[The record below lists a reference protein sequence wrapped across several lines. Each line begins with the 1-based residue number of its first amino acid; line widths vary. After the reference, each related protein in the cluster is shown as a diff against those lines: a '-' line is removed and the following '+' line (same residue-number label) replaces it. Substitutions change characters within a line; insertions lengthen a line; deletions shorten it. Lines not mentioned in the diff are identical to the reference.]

1 MPSWSNTQERGLME
15 SFKIVISG
23 VGGQGTLLASRLL
36 AEASVKAGLSVK
48 IGETYGMAQRGG
60 PVMGHIQ
67 IGGDTQNP
75 QIRKGEADALLG
87 FEPSEA
93 TRRGV
98 TYLKDE
104 GLALVNSR
112 ITAPVEVISGMVPY
126 PDMED
131 LLTLLGKVT
140 SNIITFDATGKAE
153 EAGDPIATNIVM
165 LGALV
170 ESGVLPFSD
179 ELMMST
185 LKESIRPRFLE
196 LNLKAYELGRKA
208 YRELE

>member
-1 MPSWSNTQERGLME
+1 ME
-15 SFKIVISG
+15 AFKVVISG

-36 AEASVKAGLSVK
+36 AEASVKAGLLVK

-67 IGGDTQNP
+67 IGGETQNP

-98 TYLKDE
+98 TYLKED

-112 ITAPVEVISGMVPY
+112 VTAPVEVISGMVPY
-126 PDMED
+126 PEMKD
-131 LLTLLGKVT
+131 LLGLLEKVT
-140 SNIITFDATGKAE
+140 KKIITFDATGLAE

-170 ESGVLPFSD
+170 ESGLLPFSD
-179 ELMMST
+179 ELMMNT

-196 LNLKAYELGRKA
+196 LNLKAYDLGRKA
-208 YRELE
+208 YRELA